1 MLCTEADQEQSMSAA
16 QFVSSFGFLVDS
28 SAFGNP
34 SSLNLKSMFD
44 LVVFNSFLQFLI
56 DCIQSESC

>member
-1 MLCTEADQEQSMSAA
+1 MLCTEADQEQSTSAA

-44 LVVFNSFLQFLI
+44 LVVFNFYQNPVG
-56 DCIQSESC
+56 